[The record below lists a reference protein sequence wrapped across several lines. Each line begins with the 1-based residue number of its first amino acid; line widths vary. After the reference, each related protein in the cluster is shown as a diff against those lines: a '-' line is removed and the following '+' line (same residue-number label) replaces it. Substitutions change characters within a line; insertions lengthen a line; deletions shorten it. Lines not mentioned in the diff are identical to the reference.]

1 MQPKEENIDQ
11 TILSQ
16 IDLYEDTIKIINID
30 RNKLKNDILAN
41 MAFEERL
48 SKNSRD
54 YSYEDFKIP
63 YSPSLQQIEDYIRDH
78 FNCDYQKTLIPLL
91 RWGNVY
97 NPAESSFTRNQ
108 IDPLRVDKAPDY
120 TYIYGVDVAK
130 DSSEFVMEYDDNTR
144 KACTWHLPLENNK
157 FIIFPSTQRYFISR
171 NTSKQMNIFLTIN
184 CEYRS

>member
-1 MQPKEENIDQ
+1 MHQKEESIDQ
-11 TILSQ
+11 KILSQ
-16 IDLYEDTIKIINID
+16 IDIYVDTIKIINID

-48 SKNSRD
+48 SKNSMD

-63 YSPSLQQIEDYIRDH
+63 YCSPLQQIEDYIRDH

-91 RWGNVY
+91 RWGNIY
-97 NPAESSFTRNQ
+97 NPGESSFTRNQ
-108 IDPLRVDKAPDY
+108 IDPLHVDTAPDY
-120 TYIYGVDVAK
+120 TCIYGVDVAK
-130 DSSEFVMEYDDNTR
+130 GSSKFVMEYDDNTR
-144 KACTWHLPLENNK
+144 KGCNWHIPLENNQ

-184 CEYRS
+184 CEYK